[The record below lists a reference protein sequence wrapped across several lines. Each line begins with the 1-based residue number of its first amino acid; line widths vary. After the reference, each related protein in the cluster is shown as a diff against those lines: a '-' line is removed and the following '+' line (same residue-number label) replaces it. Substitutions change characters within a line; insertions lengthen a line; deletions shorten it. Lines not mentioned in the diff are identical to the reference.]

1 VSTVHRL
8 LNSLMEHRLVTQISE
23 TKQYTTGPMWM
34 EIGLRQLEKVDYRSV
49 AREVMKRLASE
60 VEESIY
66 MNIPNGTHSIII
78 ERIDSPLK
86 IRVIDNLGEQ
96 IPFSIGAANKT
107 MLANMK
113 TNEMEHIVEQLLS
126 SLPEQKQMLFDQ
138 LAMIRNEGYAVS
150 YGEKTEGTASVAAPI
165 IGFNHKVVGALS
177 IGLISHCINDDRLS
191 FLISKVKE
199 AANEISIK
207 IGRTSE

>member
-1 VSTVHRL
+1 
-8 LNSLMEHRLVTQISE
+8 MEHRLVTQISE

-177 IGLISHCINDDRLS
+177 IGLISHRINDDRLS